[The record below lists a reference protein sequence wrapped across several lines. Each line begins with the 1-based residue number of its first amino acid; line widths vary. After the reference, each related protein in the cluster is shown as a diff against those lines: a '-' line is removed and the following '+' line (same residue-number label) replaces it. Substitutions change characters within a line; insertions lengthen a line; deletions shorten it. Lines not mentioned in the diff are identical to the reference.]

1 MNFTRS
7 AAIILVLCAF
17 SAFARDKNE
26 GKFTLQTSTT
36 VGSTE
41 LKPGE
46 YKFAFDDTG
55 SSVQVK
61 FLQGK
66 TVVAT
71 ANASVM
77 ENTSRQRAVAVTTRQ
92 EGNTRIIEQIDF
104 GMRTLNLVS
113 GAGAIQGQ

>member
-1 MNFTRS
+1 MKFTRS
-7 AAIILVLCAF
+7 AAIVLVLCAF
-17 SAFARDKNE
+17 SAFAKDKNE
-26 GKFTLQTSTT
+26 GKFTLSNSTT

-46 YKFAFDDTG
+46 YKFAFDDSG

-66 TVVAT
+66 SVVAT

-77 ENTSRQRAVAVTTRQ
+77 ENTSRQRGVAVTTG
-92 EGNTRIIEQIDF
+92 EAGNTRIIKQIDF
-104 GMRTLNLVS
+104 GKRTLTFVS
-113 GAGAIQGQ
+113 GEGAVQGQ

>member
-7 AAIILVLCAF
+7 AAIVLVLCAF
-17 SAFARDKNE
+17 SAFAKDKNE
-26 GKFTLQTSTT
+26 GKFTLQNSTT
-36 VGSTE
+36 VGSTN

-46 YKFAFDDTG
+46 YKFAFDDMG

-77 ENTSRQRAVAVTTRQ
+77 ENTLRQAGVAVTTA
-92 EGNTRIIEQIDF
+92 EAGNTRIIKQIDF
-104 GMRTLNLVS
+104 GKRTLTFAS
-113 GAGAIQGQ
+113 GEGAVQGQ